1 MKILYAL
8 TLILLSAT
16 YPRAEAQTT
25 SRADLALGYTYIH
38 SNAPPD
44 GCGCFHFNGGSVSA
58 SWKLNSWWRIAGQFS
73 AAHAGNISSSTLSPT
88 ITTYL
93 IGPRYKLAKGSHRVV
108 PFSNL
113 LLGAAHVS
121 DGYFPDGSSSSTS
134 ATAFAMAAGG
144 GMDISVGKHIAI
156 RPIEANYLFT
166 HFPNAVNSRQN
177 NFSLTSGIV
186 FRFEASHSSS
196 AKQR

>member
-16 YPRAEAQTT
+16 NPRTEAQAA
-25 SRADLALGYTYIH
+25 SRADLALGYTYVH

-58 SWKLNSWWRIAGQFS
+58 SWKLNSWWRISGQFS

-88 ITTYL
+88 MTTYL
-93 IGPRYKLAKGSHRVV
+93 IGPRYGLTKGSHRVV
-108 PFSNL
+108 PFSNI

-121 DGYFPDGSSSSTS
+121 DGYFPNESSSSAS

-144 GMDISVGKHIAI
+144 GVDISMGKHIAI
-156 RPIEANYLFT
+156 RPIEADYLFT
-166 HFPNAVNSRQN
+166 HFPNAVNNHQN

-186 FRFEASHSSS
+186 FRFGGRPWSG
-196 AKQR
+196 AKPN

>member
-8 TLILLSAT
+8 ALILLSAT
-16 YPRAEAQTT
+16 YPRAEAQTA

-93 IGPRYKLAKGSHRVV
+93 IGPRYKLMKGSHRVV
-108 PFSNL
+108 PFGNV

-121 DGYFPDGSSSSTS
+121 DGYFPNGSSSSAS

-144 GMDISVGKHIAI
+144 GVDISVGKHIAI
-156 RPIEANYLFT
+156 RPIEADYLFT
-166 HFPNAVNSRQN
+166 HFPNAVNNHQN

-186 FRFEASHSSS
+186 FRFGGRPWSG
-196 AKQR
+196 AKPN

>member
-16 YPRAEAQTT
+16 YPRAEAQTA
-25 SRADLALGYTYIH
+25 SRTDLALGYTYIH

-88 ITTYL
+88 MTTYL
-93 IGPRYKLAKGSHRVV
+93 IGPRYKLTKGSHRVV

-121 DGYFPDGSSSSTS
+121 HGYFPSGSSSSTA

-144 GMDISVGKHIAI
+144 GMDISVGKHMAI
-156 RPIEANYLFT
+156 RPIEAYYLFT

-186 FRFEASHSSS
+186 FRFGGRH
-196 AKQR
+196 

>member
-16 YPRAEAQTT
+16 YPRAEAQVT

-108 PFSNL
+108 PFGNL

>member
-16 YPRAEAQTT
+16 YPRAEAQVT

-58 SWKLNSWWRIAGQFS
+58 SWKLNSWWRIVGQFS

-108 PFSNL
+108 PFGNL

>member
-16 YPRAEAQTT
+16 NPRTEAQAA
-25 SRADLALGYTYIH
+25 SRADLALGYTYVH

-88 ITTYL
+88 MTTYL
-93 IGPRYKLAKGSHRVV
+93 IGPRYGLTKGSHRVV
-108 PFSNL
+108 PFSNI

-121 DGYFPDGSSSSTS
+121 DGYFPNGSSSS

-144 GMDISVGKHIAI
+144 GVDISMGKHIAI
-156 RPIEANYLFT
+156 RPIETDYLFT
-166 HFPNAVNSRQN
+166 RFPNAVNSRQN

-186 FRFEASHSSS
+186 FRFGGRPWSG
-196 AKQR
+196 AKPN

>member
-108 PFSNL
+108 PFGNL

-121 DGYFPDGSSSSTS
+121 DGYFPNGSSSSAS

-144 GMDISVGKHIAI
+144 GVDISVGKHIAI
-156 RPIEANYLFT
+156 RPIDADYLFT
-166 HFPNAVNSRQN
+166 HFPNAVDNHQN

-186 FRFEASHSSS
+186 FRFGGRPWSG
-196 AKQR
+196 AKPN